1 MEAPRVTARR
11 IKGAGWIVELTGEHD
26 ISTCGELRAE
36 LDRLDGVGTRVV
48 VDLSSAT
55 YIDSSVIA
63 ELVRAARRADA
74 DADGVFAV
82 VAPWGCP
89 AAVVLDLV
97 DPDRRLFPA
106 FESRGAALGL
116 GEEPRRAAQS
126 HGHTSNGVRP
136 TLGSRGIHYVQVR
149 YPHAEEWIA
158 VDVTEERREAA
169 KAASLVFR
177 ELTNADGLPP
187 NQVRVIDAERLMAEG
202 GQDAINRAAADL
214 WNRAARPRSPGG
226 A

>member
-26 ISTCGELRAE
+26 ISTCDELRAE

-48 VDLSSAT
+48 VDLSRAT

-63 ELVRAARRADA
+63 ELVRAARRSDGDA
-74 DADGVFAV
+74 GGVFAV

-89 AAVVLDLV
+89 AAVVLGLV
-97 DPDRRLFPA
+97 DADRRLFPT
-106 FESRGAALGL
+106 FESCGAALGL
-116 GEEPRRAAQS
+116 GDEPRRATQAQ
-126 HGHTSNGVRP
+126 GRTANGVGPR
-136 TLGSRGIHYVQVR
+136 LGSRGIHYVQVR

-177 ELTNADGLPP
+177 ELTNSDGLPP

-214 WNRAARPRSPGG
+214 WSRVGRRTPGQ